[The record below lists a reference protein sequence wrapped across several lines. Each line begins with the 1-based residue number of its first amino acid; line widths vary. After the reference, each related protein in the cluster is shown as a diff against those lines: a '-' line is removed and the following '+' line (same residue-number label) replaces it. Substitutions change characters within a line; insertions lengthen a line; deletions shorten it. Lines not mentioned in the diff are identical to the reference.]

1 MLLYSTGPVP
11 LHYKQEEYRSPSTV
25 TTLPV
30 LQVEAVQ
37 QILVLLLYILYLYT
51 CTTSRRRTAVLVLY
65 STCTLALQVGGVQ
78 QSQYCY
84 YTLPVLQVE
93 AVQQILLLLL
103 YILYL
108 YTCTTSRRRTAV
120 LVLYS
125 TCTLALQVEGVQQIL
140 VLLLYFTCTLVLQIE
155 GVQQILVLLL
165 WIFLFLFQQF
175 LQFLIR
181 EET

>member
-65 STCTLALQVGGVQ
+65 STCTLALQV
-78 QSQYCY
+78 
-84 YTLPVLQVE
+84 
-93 AVQQILLLLL
+93 
-103 YILYL
+103 
-108 YTCTTSRRRTAV
+108 
-120 LVLYS
+120 
-125 TCTLALQVEGVQQIL
+125 EGVQQIL
-140 VLLLYFTCTLVLQIE
+140 VLLLYFTCTLLLQLE
-155 GVQQILVLLL
+155 GVQQILVLFYVLYL
-165 WIFLFLFQQF
+165 YTCTANRRSTTNPSTVAMDIPNPIPTISPVPNQ
-175 LQFLIR
+175 R
-181 EET
+181 GNMK

>member
-65 STCTLALQVGGVQ
+65 STCTLALQVEGVQ
-78 QSQYCY
+78 QSQYFYYTLPVHPYCNQKEYSRSQYCY
-84 YTLPVLQVE
+84 YTLPVHFYCNQKE
-93 AVQQILLLLL
+93 
-103 YILYL
+103 Y
-108 YTCTTSRRRTAV
+108 SRSQYCFM
-120 LVLYS
+120 YS
-125 TCTLALQVEGVQQIL
+125 
-140 VLLLYFTCTLVLQIE
+140 TCTLVLQIE

-165 WIFLFLFQQF
+165 WIFLILFQQF
-175 LQFLIR
+175 LLFLIR